1 MTTKNDG
8 IRFTHI
14 RAVIDPA
21 LGPLAK
27 GGATVAWKY
36 DDENKRIVY
45 STALCSA
52 KDNFCRRTGRAVSA
66 GRLKRSLLDFFATN
80 FVPYASLTTRDN
92 GPSFK
97 EVANYFFDTV
107 III

>member
-1 MTTKNDG
+1 MTTKHND

-14 RAVIDPA
+14 RDVVDSA
-21 LGPLAK
+21 LGPLSK

-36 DDENKRIVY
+36 DDANQRIVY
-45 STALCSA
+45 SVALCSR

-66 GRLKRSLLDFFATN
+66 GRLTKSSAS
-80 FVPYASLTTRDN
+80 VPYSVLTTREN

-97 EVANYFFDTV
+97 EVANYFFETV